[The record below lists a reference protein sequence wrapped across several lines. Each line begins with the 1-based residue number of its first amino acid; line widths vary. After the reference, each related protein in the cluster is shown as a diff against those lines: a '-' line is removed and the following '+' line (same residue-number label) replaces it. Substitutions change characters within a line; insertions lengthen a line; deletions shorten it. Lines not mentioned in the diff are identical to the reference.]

1 MKTNATCTLLQQ
13 STHYLIHCLSV
24 SFSLSLSLGVCGEVH
39 RAGVPLSLKE
49 TALTSMTFFSC
60 LARHHTPAHEMAR
73 AP

>member
-1 MKTNATCTLLQQ
+1 MYIASTKHTL
-13 STHYLIHCLSV
+13 SYSLSV
-24 SFSLSLSLGVCGEVH
+24 CVFLSLSFGVCGEVH